1 MPSPSGLG
9 TRLAP
14 FAPDGPEVAPGE
26 AIRVSSRLK
35 VFVCLASLL
44 LAFLIAFAFLTL
56 SRTTLAVASPDLA
69 ILMFATFLAI
79 LAELKP
85 TRFYFGPHGGS
96 EVSLSMI
103 VILPVAV
110 LYGWPLALLLSVLAV
125 ATTDIHAGKAW
136 YKIAVNAANYALSTF
151 LAGTTYAV
159 LTGGVPFPHAL
170 PLSLAASALMGF
182 LFFLVNTS
190 FVGTGLALIY
200 SLPMGQTVLSN
211 ARLVAPVFFAMIGLS
226 VTATLLWTVHPF
238 ATVLLIPPMLATK
251 LSYEHYVRLRQET
264 DNFLIALADAVDMR
278 DPYTAQHSHR
288 VAQLS
293 QAIARRL
300 KLGAEDVAT
309 LGAIARVHDV
319 GKLVV
324 RDAILLKDDVLTAQE
339 YEEMKGHV
347 EAGVRILERIS
358 LYRAALEILAQ
369 HHERL
374 DGSGY
379 PRGLRGDEIIFP
391 ARVLAVAD
399 AYDAMTTDR
408 PYRPAKTPEEAV
420 RELYRVAGK
429 EYDLNVVRALEDE
442 LIARGVLKGP
452 VVPAA
457 LEAARQEAEAEAHA
471 AARTARVVPLPRV
484 GSGRNPS

>member
-1 MPSPSGLG
+1 MPL
-9 TRLAP
+9 
-14 FAPDGPEVAPGE
+14 
-26 AIRVSSRLK
+26 RLK
-35 VFVCLASLL
+35 IFVCLASLL
-44 LAFLIAFAFLTL
+44 LCCLVAAALV
-56 SRTTLAVASPDLA
+56 TLARATPGFTSSDLA

-110 LYGWPLALLLSVLAV
+110 LYGWPLALLLSVLAI

-151 LAGTTYAV
+151 LAGTTYAL
-159 LTGGVPFPHAL
+159 LTAGTLFSDAL
-170 PLSLAASALMGF
+170 PLSLAAAAVMGL

-200 SLPMGQTVLSN
+200 NLPMGSTVLSN
-211 ARLVAPVFFAMIGLS
+211 ASLVAPVFFAMIGLS
-226 VTATLLWTVHPF
+226 VTATLLWTVHP
-238 ATVLLIPPMLATK
+238 AAALLLIPPMLATK

-264 DNFLIALADAVDMR
+264 DNFLVALADAVDMR

-293 QAIARRL
+293 EAIARRL
-300 KLGAEDVAT
+300 GVPADDVST
-309 LGAIARVHDV
+309 LAAIARVHDV

-324 RDAILLKDDVLTAQE
+324 RDAILLKDDVLTPQE
-339 YEEMKGHV
+339 YAEMKGHV
-347 EAGVRILERIS
+347 EAGIRILDHIS
-358 LYRAALEILAQ
+358 LYRDSLEILAQ

-471 AARTARVVPLPRV
+471 AARTPRVVPLPRV